1 MMANGRRLHAAA
13 KSGDVE
19 AMRRALEAGED
30 INALNEHRL
39 PAIAS
44 AVKTQSTEAV
54 RLLLDHGADPNS
66 KTLNGTIW
74 FFVAVD
80 KGYLDIVKAFL
91 DSGADVNQQDAN
103 GDTALH
109 SAVDSAGPL
118 MVEELLRRG
127 AEVNA
132 KNKFYQTALHY
143 VRYYKSESCAIV
155 EILLSYGVEVNTRDF
170 HNRTPLFKAVDV
182 GAPELV
188 KLLLN
193 HGADINLQDTNG
205 QTVLHFALQRWARK
219 CWERNYGLL
228 EELEGGSLR
237 SDPIVNILLEH
248 GATINLED
256 NYGWTVLSLAQAL
269 DGLLQYKPRER
280 LKDALGAAA
289 NNKSQPRKA
298 EEQVKGA
305 TEEVAKAKGA
315 PVTSPISDPRDDSTV
330 TLTLKRSSSVR
341 SDLGLLWSRWVEWP
355 RLKAGYRRLE
365 WQCVGDVFHCS
376 CLEQ

>member
-1 MMANGRRLHAAA
+1 MANGRRLHAAA

-30 INALNEHRL
+30 VNALNEYGH

-44 AVKTQSTEAV
+44 AVKSQSTEAV
-54 RLLLDHGADPNS
+54 RLLLDHGVDPNF
-66 KTLNGTIW
+66 KALNGIIP

-80 KGYLDIVKAFL
+80 KGSLDIVKAFL
-91 DSGADVNQQDAN
+91 DSGADVNQQDIN

-109 SAVDSAGPL
+109 SAVKSAVPL
-118 MVEELLRRG
+118 VVEELLRRG

-132 KNKFYQTALHY
+132 KNKFYKTALHCAY
-143 VRYYKSESCAIV
+143 YYKPEPCAIV
-155 EILLSYGVEVNTRDF
+155 EILLSYGAEVNARDI
-170 HNRTPLFKAVDV
+170 HNRTPLFEAVDG
-182 GAPELV
+182 GAPEPV

-205 QTVLHFALQRWARK
+205 QTVLHFALQRWAEDR
-219 CWERNYGLL
+219 RARIHGPFGD
-228 EELEGGSLR
+228 LEGGSLR
-237 SDPIVNILLEH
+237 SDPVVNILLEH
-248 GATINLED
+248 GAGINIED
-256 NYGWTVLSLAQAL
+256 NYGLTVLSLAQAL
-269 DGLLQYKPRER
+269 DGLGQYESMER

-289 NNKSQPRKA
+289 KNKSHPKKA
-298 EEQVKGA
+298 EEEVKGE
-305 TEEVAKAKGA
+305 TEEVAKTKGA
-315 PVTSPISDPRDDSTV
+315 AVTSPISDPRDDSTV

-341 SDLGLLWSRWVEWP
+341 SDLGLLWSRWAEWP